1 MDTAYID
8 KCQYEIWEQKMFRY
22 GTPGYT
28 GPFRTLFLSIMGT
41 GKAGFSLH
49 EKEFHMQSL

>member
-1 MDTAYID
+1 MDSAYID
-8 KCQYEIWEQKMFRY
+8 KCQYEIREQKMFRY
-22 GTPGYT
+22 GIPGYT

-49 EKEFHMQSL
+49 EREFHMQSL